1 MQTRDQT
8 KTLDIAN
15 TAIEPGFFTAGDDK
29 PATILKHVVV
39 KGTGICLMNA
49 EEAQQWLQEIA
60 PISGD
65 PLAVLIPAD
74 QGIHAERPHQEI
86 TVPMRDPQGRAVL
99 VATKMYQ
106 LGQTDVKIA
115 EMQSK
120 KIDLQTES
128 HMLICIYKDEFKQD
142 EWEKIAANPVRESR
156 GLLRDLGWTANF
168 SKVWGRRYLRNDV
181 QVKPDAAEYISFR
194 VMIPAETEEE
204 MLKLSGAKGLY
215 TISFEGE
222 GKPKKQY
229 KIVWVAGSKQDLLVR
244 SASVQSHGVVR
255 NKSGVGLRV
264 NRETF
269 ESAFKGLRPG
279 DEIPEEFDVQYK
291 WKIESLPFET
301 TSEGLRDWAVSI
313 GWPIKPL
320 KFLGPRAAVLASTS
334 TPPEGIL
341 SINGTPILLR
351 ALDDKKRSTG
361 SLVAGPPQRKPP
373 DANHEDLLQTNDP
386 WAKAAAPSSS
396 SDNRPPLPRRRPE
409 QNGCQSGPVEQQLKE
424 HESEITNL
432 KKSIQQL
439 TESHETFACKTG
451 AMFDG
456 IRTDVTSFVQ
466 QALTQQETRTQSRF
480 DEIKE
485 MLQAAM
491 LAKSVASPVRAVKK
505 SKQEANEMHTD
516 P

>member
-1 MQTRDQT
+1 MLDTLHTKAGQQQLLFLDQQEGA
-8 KTLDIAN
+8 KKWEHLQAICAKINIECPKPEIGPHEAHIAN

-49 EEAQQWLQEIA
+49 EEAQQWLQDIA

-86 TVPMRDPQGRAVL
+86 IVPMRDPQGRAVL

-264 NRETF
+264 NRENF

-291 WKIESLPFET
+291 WKIESWPFGT
-301 TSEGLRDWAVSI
+301 TSEGGSFHW
-313 GWPIKPL
+313 
-320 KFLGPRAAVLASTS
+320 LA
-334 TPPEGIL
+334 
-341 SINGTPILLR
+341 N
-351 ALDDKKRSTG
+351 
-361 SLVAGPPQRKPP
+361 
-373 DANHEDLLQTNDP
+373 QTVKIP
-386 WAKAAAPSSS
+386 WTESSS
-396 SDNRPPLPRRRPE
+396 VGLNIDAA
-409 QNGCQSGPVEQQLKE
+409 GGYPVDQR
-424 HESEITNL
+424 NPN
-432 KKSIQQL
+432 
-439 TESHETFACKTG
+439 FAK
-451 AMFDG
+451 G
-456 IRTDVTSFVQ
+456 IG
-466 QALTQQETRTQSRF
+466 
-480 DEIKE
+480 
-485 MLQAAM
+485 
-491 LAKSVASPVRAVKK
+491 
-505 SKQEANEMHTD
+505 
-516 P
+516 